1 MTAGTSDNHPSVEAE
16 NTTTLMSFNLQ
27 ILFALYFIIIVCIVV
42 KTFNVKLL
50 HGSYDALAAWNVIV
64 PQILSGYRNTQIFV

>member
-1 MTAGTSDNHPSVEAE
+1 MTVATSDNHLSVEAE
-16 NTTTLMSFNLQ
+16 NTTTLMYFNL
-27 ILFALYFIIIVCIVV
+27 FVLYFILI
-42 KTFNVKLL
+42 FSHVKLL